1 MAPNTLTPFDGKDV
15 LSAGIAIR
23 NAGDGLSEA
32 LSVDPQEFHHGEKVY
47 VVLECEV
54 DKVRFDPVK
63 DSDGL
68 RRVHVFKAGTATI
81 VDESIVATQLDDQRR
96 KIEAAAGVRRLEF
109 DEELSAQHREG
120 EHDETPHADCPMC
133 AEAKAGDPLADAV
146 GS

>member
-1 MAPNTLTPFDGKDV
+1 MNKLTPFDGKEV

-32 LSVDPQEFHHGEKVY
+32 LSVEPQEFHHGEKVY

-68 RRVHVFKAGTATI
+68 RRIHVFKAGTATI
-81 VDESIVATQLDDQRR
+81 VDESIVSTQLDNQRR
-96 KIEAAAGVRRLEF
+96 KIEEAAGVRRLEF
-109 DEELSAQHREG
+109 DTELRSQHEAG
-120 EHDETPHADCPMC
+120 EHEEGPVDGCPAC
-133 AEAKAGDPLADAV
+133 EEAALADPLAGAI
-146 GS
+146 GE

>member
-1 MAPNTLTPFDGKDV
+1 MSKLTPFDGKEV

-32 LSVDPQEFHHGEKVY
+32 LSVEPQEFHHGEKVY

-68 RRVHVFKAGTATI
+68 RRIHVFKAGTATI
-81 VDESIVATQLDDQRR
+81 VDESVVVQQLDLQRR
-96 KIEAAAGVRRLEF
+96 KIEEAQGVRRLEF
-109 DEELSAQHREG
+109 DEELRAQHNLG
-120 EHDETPHADCPMC
+120 EHSEGRVENCPLCDDEA
-133 AEAKAGDPLADAV
+133 AADPLSDAV